1 MHVNDLDT
9 PALTVDLDILEDNIR
24 RMQAFLDERKIRCR
38 PHIKTHKI
46 PAIAHMQLKAG
57 AQGVTCQT
65 LAEAEV
71 MAASGI
77 DDILLCFN
85 IVGQGKLDRLA
96 RLAVKT
102 SITVGIDSKVVA
114 RGISEAAAG

>member
-85 IVGQGKLDRLA
+85 IVGHGKLDRLA
-96 RLAVKT
+96 RLA
-102 SITVGIDSKVVA
+102 
-114 RGISEAAAG
+114 